1 MPERSKNS
9 QILVEDVHKYKDW
22 NLAVYIGLVEAPID
36 KENLI
41 WGRKIQDQM
50 FMDSIKFYWRFNWIY
65 EGFDCKKNL
74 FWSQFGL

>member
-1 MPERSKNS
+1 VKKDARTLKKG

-41 WGRKIQDQM
+41 
-50 FMDSIKFYWRFNWIY
+50 
-65 EGFDCKKNL
+65 
-74 FWSQFGL
+74 